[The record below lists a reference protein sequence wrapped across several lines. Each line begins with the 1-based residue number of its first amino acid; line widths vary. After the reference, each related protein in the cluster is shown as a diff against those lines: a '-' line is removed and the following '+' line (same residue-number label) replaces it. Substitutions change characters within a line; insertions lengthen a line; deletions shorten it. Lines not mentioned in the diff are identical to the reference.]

1 MKGMICSR
9 AHSNVTSA
17 LPDSKTTASGRLLEG
32 ARGVEEVRTSGSG
45 CPGLDAFPGP
55 PLIPQ
60 LPGSCAKA
68 APPGPASTLPV
79 LSLRAQAQSCFRGTL
94 AATRPLSTTRRQ
106 RPPFQ
111 HPAHTRTPPLTH
123 SCRHKHA
130 HATRTC
136 LHTLTHTYSHT
147 THTHTCRCPHRRGQ
161 PTRVHMLSHTH
172 AHVHTRTHLPHVHTH
187 SPTDTKC
194 THIYTYSQQAGMHTR
209 AHTPL
214 TTGGGRQ
221 KHTDKSQGQRHAIS
235 SQESSAAQ
243 ATPDPGGPSVP
254 PSLWFPAA
262 SGCPLA
268 APKPQFQC
276 HVPPVACNF
285 SSLPSPLQSSCLPQH
300 PLPGDHRTQTPASKQ
315 GLFPNDLM
323 RFPLWR
329 LSQSHWQDPPPL
341 GGDMGTE
348 AFHCPSNQRVCVS
361 SSISSQGVA
370 QRRIP

>member
-1 MKGMICSR
+1 M
-9 AHSNVTSA
+9 
-17 LPDSKTTASGRLLEG
+17 P
-32 ARGVEEVRTSGSG
+32 
-45 CPGLDAFPGP
+45 
-55 PLIPQ
+55 
-60 LPGSCAKA
+60 
-68 APPGPASTLPV
+68 
-79 LSLRAQAQSCFRGTL
+79 
-94 AATRPLSTTRRQ
+94 
-106 RPPFQ
+106 
-111 HPAHTRTPPLTH
+111 
-123 SCRHKHA
+123 HA
-130 HATRTC
+130 HAYTR
-136 LHTLTHTYSHT
+136 LHIPIHTPPTLTRADAHTDVDSLPVFTCSHTRMHTY
-147 THTHTCRCPHRRGQ
+147 THALTYHTC
-161 PTRVHMLSHTH
+161 
-172 AHVHTRTHLPHVHTH
+172 TH

>member
-1 MKGMICSR
+1 MPTH
-9 AHSNVTSA
+9 AYTYLFTHHPHSHVQMPT
-17 LPDSKTTASGRLLEG
+17 
-32 ARGVEEVRTSGSG
+32 
-45 CPGLDAFPGP
+45 
-55 PLIPQ
+55 Q
-60 LPGSCAKA
+60 
-68 APPGPASTLPV
+68 
-79 LSLRAQAQSCFRGTL
+79 
-94 AATRPLSTTRRQ
+94 
-106 RPPFQ
+106 
-111 HPAHTRTPPLTH
+111 TRTAYPCSHALTH
-123 SCRHKHA
+123 AC
-130 HATRTC
+130 TRT
-136 LHTLTHTYSHT
+136 
-147 THTHTCRCPHRRGQ
+147 
-161 PTRVHMLSHTH
+161 
-172 AHVHTRTHLPHVHTH
+172 HTH
-187 SPTDTKC
+187 SPT
-194 THIYTYSQQAGMHTR
+194 TR
-209 AHTPL
+209 AHTL
-214 TTGGGRQ
+214 TYRHKVHTYIHVLTAGRHAHTCSHTFDHRGRKAETHRQ
-221 KHTDKSQGQRHAIS
+221 KPRSEARHLL
-235 SQESSAAQ
+235 QESSAAQ